1 MDLTGKAARAVRRL
15 LGGPARELRKEIEEA
30 KVLSARLLVA
40 ELRRRG
46 PLPRLA
52 DAEFKVFSQFGDD
65 GIIQYLI
72 HVLAPLPRTF
82 VEFGIED
89 YSESNTRFL
98 LVNDAW
104 RGLVMDGSERH
115 VAHVRAQDYYWR
127 QTLTAVRAFVDRD
140 NVNGLFREAGFEGDL
155 GLLSVDI
162 DGNDYWV
169 WERLDCV
176 RPVIAVCEYN
186 AVFGAS
192 RAVTV
197 PYDPR
202 FERTRAH
209 PSTLYWGASLKALC
223 LLAERKGLAFVGT
236 NSAGNNAY
244 FVRRDRL
251 GPLRPL
257 TAEEGY
263 TDSCFR
269 ESRDAD
275 GELTFLSGAA
285 RLAEIASMEVVDVE
299 HGRTIRVGELARA
312 GEGA

>member
-1 MDLTGKAARAVRRL
+1 MLDKTLETFRRL
-15 LGGPARELRKEIEEA
+15 VEAPVRELRKEVQEA
-30 KVLSARLLVA
+30 KLLTAQLLVRD
-40 ELRRRG
+40 LRARG

-65 GIIQYLI
+65 GIIQYLV
-72 HVLAPLPRTF
+72 HLLAPLPRTF
-82 VEFGIED
+82 IEFGTED

-98 LVNDAW
+98 LVNDLW

-115 VAHVRAQDYYWR
+115 MAHVRAQEYHWR
-127 QTLTAVRAFVDRD
+127 HDLTAVQAFVDRD
-140 NVNGLFREAGFEGDL
+140 NVNGLFRDAGFAGEI

-169 WERLDCV
+169 WERIDAV
-176 RPVIAVCEYN
+176 QPVVTVCEYN
-186 AVFGAS
+186 AVFGPA

-202 FERTRAH
+202 FDRTRYH
-209 PSTLYWGASLKALC
+209 PSNLCWGASLKALC

-257 TAEEGY
+257 AAEEGF
-263 TDSCFR
+263 TDACFR
-269 ESRDAD
+269 ESRDER
-275 GELTFLSGAA
+275 GRLTFLSGDARRAA
-285 RLAEIASMEVVDVE
+285 IADAEVVDVE
-299 HGRTIRVGELARA
+299 TGKTVRVAELFPAGGRA
-312 GEGA
+312 